1 MKKISI
7 LIPTYNEEENVQPLF
22 EAISNLFLNELPQ
35 YEYEVIYIDNDS
47 KDKTRQIIRNMA
59 GNNERVKAIFNL
71 RNFGQHNSPYYGIM
85 QTSGDCTILM
95 CADFQDPVEMIP
107 RFVKEWEN
115 GHKVVCAIKT
125 RSKTNPVVYFLRK
138 CYYKTIKKLS
148 DIEQI
153 ENFTGFGLYDK
164 SFIEIMKELKDATP
178 FLRGIVAE
186 YAPDRKEIPYCQEKR
201 KFGISKN
208 NWYSLYETAMLS
220 FTSYTKIM
228 LRLAVFIG
236 ALVGGSSF
244 LISIVYLIFKLIY
257 WDRFQAGTAPIIISI
272 CFLGA
277 VQLFFLGILGEY
289 ILAMN
294 TRIINRPLIIESE
307 RINFEEKDG

>member
-1 MKKISI
+1 
-7 LIPTYNEEENVQPLF
+7 
-22 EAISNLFLNELPQ
+22 
-35 YEYEVIYIDNDS
+35 
-47 KDKTRQIIRNMA
+47 
-59 GNNERVKAIFNL
+59 
-71 RNFGQHNSPYYGIM
+71 
-85 QTSGDCTILM
+85 
-95 CADFQDPVEMIP
+95 
-107 RFVKEWEN
+107 
-115 GHKVVCAIKT
+115 
-125 RSKTNPVVYFLRK
+125 
-138 CYYKTIKKLS
+138 
-148 DIEQI
+148 
-153 ENFTGFGLYDK
+153 
-164 SFIEIMKELKDATP
+164 
-178 FLRGIVAE
+178 
-186 YAPDRKEIPYCQEKR
+186 
-201 KFGISKN
+201 
-208 NWYSLYETAMLS
+208 
-220 FTSYTKIM
+220 M